1 MKKVKPSSIDVSKF
15 KSIDTLWITSSL
27 LTKNMP
33 NWQGF
38 MSEIVNGHYECTA
51 ITFNPMVPL
60 NPETNEAIYST
71 MSFVKEQAE
80 QI

>member
-1 MKKVKPSSIDVSKF
+1 
-15 KSIDTLWITSSL
+15 
-27 LTKNMP
+27 
-33 NWQGF
+33 

-80 QI
+80 QIKLCCGALKFDQPLYLKSNMIKTNNDDEFKNIHLRL